1 MVFGKDMDA
10 WQATGGV
17 NFQEK
22 PASGIIPTIAE
33 VKLIGIAGVGF
44 FMDAYDLFI
53 INMVVPILQFV
64 YFNNKTIPWGLK
76 GGVLKAAANIGNVF
90 GQVSFGFLGDSFGRQ
105 FVYGKELIIVIVS
118 VIIMIAVPDSL
129 GGRGVTIWITFF
141 RILMGFGI
149 GGDYPMSATVVS
161 DRANLRRRGALLSV
175 LFSGQGWGGFIGA
188 LIAVI
193 VIAAYRHN
201 VKTLGH
207 THALTG
213 AWRILI
219 GLGLVPAFAV
229 LYFRLTMAESTK
241 FTEARKLQDDP
252 NLIYELEGGSR
263 PNAPHARAVDEVQVK
278 ERGLEKEN
286 EIISKTALGFK
297 PVGQRSHNGEFFRYF
312 SEFRHLKILIGTC
325 MTWFLVD
332 VAFYGINLNQSFILN
347 AINFTSKDPYT
358 KLMKTALGNL
368 IIIAAGY
375 LPGYYFTAMF
385 VELLGRKFIQ
395 ILGFAMTAFFL
406 GIAGGKFDVL
416 TKKHNTAGFFV
427 VFAFLQFFF
436 NFGANT
442 TTFIIPAE
450 VFPSRVRATAHGVS
464 AAVGKLGAILASLAF
479 VEVASKIGTN
489 KVLLIFMAV
498 SLAGIPFTLLIPET
512 TGRDAD
518 VIDREELL
526 SAAHLKNGN
535 GLPEND
541 AAISP

>member
-17 NFQEK
+17 TFQEK
-22 PASGIIPTIAE
+22 QASGIIPTVAE

-53 INMVVPILQFV
+53 INMVVPILQSV

-90 GQVSFGFLGDSFGRQ
+90 GQVGFGFLGDSFGRQ
-105 FVYGKELIIVIVS
+105 FVYGKELIIVILS

-141 RILMGFGI
+141 RIIMGIGI
-149 GGDYPMSATVVS
+149 GGDYPMSATIVS

-193 VIAAYRHN
+193 VIAAYRHS

-207 THALTG
+207 AHALTG

-263 PNAPHARAVDEVQVK
+263 PNAPHASAVDEVK
-278 ERGLEKEN
+278 ESERGLEKEN
-286 EIISKTALGFK
+286 DIISRTALGFK

-385 VELLGRKFIQ
+385 IELMGRKVIQ

-416 TKKHNTAGFFV
+416 TQKQNTAGFFV

-442 TTFIIPAE
+442 TTFVIPAE

-464 AAVGKLGAILASLAF
+464 AAVGKLGAILASLVF
-479 VEVASKIGTN
+479 VEVASKIGTD

-526 SAAHLKNGN
+526 SAAHLKNGVHPAER
-535 GLPEND
+535 GVDL
-541 AAISP
+541 SP